1 MNGDNTFGVTNLSS
15 QFAGAASPQSTQL
28 NSPPNMGTQQF
39 QLQGGQVQSNN
50 AANQGPL
57 VMQIN
62 NQVDARVIKTIT
74 MSNVGYQAFESIS
87 SLVKPGQSL
96 DVYCDSAVIY
106 QIYVNLAIQRYRD
119 KNFTID
125 PKSDIRDIVQAMK
138 TFYNKGLQLQTA
150 RTYAEKIR
158 YEHVKDPEKTLLEK
172 EEANSEFGR
181 QLGILTTLVD
191 EEALPEE
198 EVKDII
204 KIIIKNMG
212 TSSIP
217 GKKVQ
222 AIMGIKKMFEKDMA
236 GSNPH
241 KSIMDFQANSIWSL
255 QNGQATSSFRC
266 QGDG

>member
-1 MNGDNTFGVTNLSS
+1 MNGDNTFDVTNLSS

-106 QIYVNLAIQRYRD
+106 QIYVNLAIQRHRD
-119 KNFTID
+119 KSFMID

-181 QLGILTTLVD
+181 QLGILTT
-191 EEALPEE
+191 
-198 EVKDII
+198 
-204 KIIIKNMG
+204 
-212 TSSIP
+212 
-217 GKKVQ
+217 
-222 AIMGIKKMFEKDMA
+222 F
-236 GSNPH
+236 
-241 KSIMDFQANSIWSL
+241 W
-255 QNGQATSSFRC
+255 
-266 QGDG
+266 